1 MMRASNRSIVFYRVS
16 KSNKK
21 TGAVRHPLPHKENA
35 MAEYP
40 WRFLTFSRTLLGVLQ
55 NFKIYSAEFFRS
67 FAPLSRVILAS
78 SRVIFNPSGVIFNVF
93 TLKSQD
99 PCYDDLRCGTAI
111 SGIVHLVLYRDKE
124 VFRNLES
131 DR

>member
-1 MMRASNRSIVFYRVS
+1 MMKASNRSIVFYRVS
-16 KSNKK
+16 KNSKSLAPS
-21 TGAVRHPLPHKENA
+21 GAPLHTESA
-35 MAEYP
+35 MAECP

-55 NFKIYSAEFFRS
+55 NFKIYSAEFFRL
-67 FAPLSRVILAS
+67 FDPLSRVIFAS